1 MTAVRKIGLITIGQS
16 PRTDVVPEIRE
27 ILGQDAQILEAGAL
41 DGLSMEE
48 IKGLV
53 PEESCENVLVSRL
66 RDGSWVT
73 MDENKLLV
81 LLEERIRQLEEQGA
95 ALGVLLCTGPFPRL
109 REGGIPIVY
118 PFRLM
123 EAVFPCFS
131 RRGSVGIVT
140 PDEKQKELCLGKW
153 SPVMEHVAV
162 TVCNPYEKERN
173 LEQAAMDMREAD
185 PDFIVLDCI
194 GYNKEMKQKME
205 QLTGKPVILPRGF
218 LAGVIR
224 EWCG

>member
-1 MTAVRKIGLITIGQS
+1 VGKIGFITIGQS

-27 ILGQDAQILEAGAL
+27 ILGRDVQILEAGAL
-41 DGLSMEE
+41 DGLDRAE
-48 IKGLV
+48 IEALG
-53 PEESCENVLVSRL
+53 PEQGCENVLVSRL

-73 MDENKLLV
+73 MDEKKLLP
-81 LLEERIRQLEEQGA
+81 LLEERISRLEEQGA
-95 ALGVLLCTGPFPRL
+95 GLAVLLCTGPFPRL
-109 REGGIPIVY
+109 GSGGIPVIY

-123 EAVFPCFS
+123 ETVFPCFS
-131 RRGSVGIVT
+131 VRGRVGIVT
-140 PDEKQKELCLGKW
+140 PDEKQKELCMGKW
-153 SPVMEHVAV
+153 SPVMKHVAV
-162 TVCNPYEKERN
+162 TVCNPYDRDCS
-173 LEQAAMDMREAD
+173 LEQAAMDMRNAD